1 MEVRV
6 LFRAQTEISMNKTI
20 AIVNDPD
27 VTLGTLP
34 TSIIEVNAW
43 EADWKKFDLNDNY
56 IILGGHMGAYE
67 DDKYEYLKKEKN
79 WIKYAVEC
87 NTKILGICLGAQLI
101 ADSTGGEAYPSK
113 EIEFGL
119 KNLNFVKDDILVDVF
134 RYDKVFTWHRDTF
147 DLPEKAVLIA
157 NTNFPQIFK
166 IHNSYG
172 LQFHPEITMDLF
184 TTWYSS
190 DLSKKELSGFNV
202 EVESSNLLKNSDKLK
217 QVMQDFYSSWVNN

>member
-1 MEVRV
+1 
-6 LFRAQTEISMNKTI
+6 MNKTI

-34 TSIIEVNAW
+34 TSIIKVNAW
-43 EADWKKFDLNDNY
+43 EADWKKFNLNDNY

-67 DDKYEYLKKEKN
+67 DVKYEYLKKEKN

-101 ADSTGGEAYPSK
+101 ADSTGGKAYLSK

-119 KNLNFVKDDILVDVF
+119 KDLNIIKDDTLVNVF
-134 RYDKVFTWHRDTF
+134 QYNKVFTWHRDTF
-147 DLPEKAVLIA
+147 DLPERAILIA
-157 NTNFPQIFK
+157 ETNFPQIFK
-166 IHNSYG
+166 IQNSYG
-172 LQFHPEITMDLF
+172 LQFHPEITYDLF
-184 TTWYSS
+184 TNWYSS

-202 EVESSNLLKNSDKLK
+202 KVESSNLLKNSDNLK
-217 QVMQDFYSSWVNN
+217 QTMKNFYSSWVNN

>member
-1 MEVRV
+1 
-6 LFRAQTEISMNKTI
+6 MNKTI

-34 TSIIEVNAW
+34 SSIITINAW
-43 EADWKKFDLNDNY
+43 EADWKKFNLNDNY

-67 DDKYEYLKKEKN
+67 DEKYEYLKKEKN

-101 ADSTGGEAYPSK
+101 ADSTGGEAFLSK

-119 KNLNFVKDDILVDVF
+119 KDLIFIDNENNENIVDIF
-134 RYDKVFTWHRDTF
+134 ESNKVFTWHRDTF

-157 NTNFPQIFK
+157 KTNFPQIFK
-166 IHNSYG
+166 IQNSFG
-172 LQFHPEITMDLF
+172 LQFHPEITKNLF
-184 TTWYSS
+184 LTWYSS
-190 DLSKKELSGFNV
+190 DLSKKELAGFNV
-202 EVESSNLLKNSDKLK
+202 EEETSILFENLSTSRLIKLNLMFFLLNK
-217 QVMQDFYSSWVNN
+217 FRILSRFS